1 MDNWCSNI
9 ENQNSKLISLKEKT
23 KKEKSE
29 MKMVQLVLYTRYL
42 RRDLF
47 RLVSDLN
54 TARPLKSRISYALD
68 AWTSTAFM

>member
-23 KKEKSE
+23 KKEVQKSE

-47 RLVSDLN
+47 RLVFDLN
-54 TARPLKSRISYALD
+54 TAMFRGLLKVEFPMR
-68 AWTSTAFM
+68 